1 MSKYKKIEQMEF
13 VCYEMS
19 VYPQHYL
26 VYLNKPFFEQ
36 FKCGVEIYMNEEHM
50 LEIIVRE
57 SGEGMIRQKYYSP
70 NLVNRI
76 VDVVKDRRTMH
87 FAFFKD
93 MKMGVW
99 RGILLPK
106 LQESFLWNNL
116 HEAYIETTNLS
127 DFQASRIVYMMKKK
141 YYSFVTLEELK
152 NYYFLGVW
160 IAQNNYSYIDQE
172 KYYIIYMC
180 VSTLIK
186 EYVRVQRHCKIYESK
201 FSLNQTFHKESSCS
215 LDMFLGKVDRSFIH
229 IEIEEFI
236 DGLSEIEKIVLR
248 ILSNDEDWKN
258 KYLGT
263 NMREIFLRTR
273 ESLRKKACEYYGNE
287 IVKEYMIEN
296 V

>member
-1 MSKYKKIEQMEF
+1 MEF

-152 NYYFLGVW
+152 DYYF
-160 IAQNNYSYIDQE
+160 
-172 KYYIIYMC
+172 
-180 VSTLIK
+180 
-186 EYVRVQRHCKIYESK
+186 
-201 FSLNQTFHKESSCS
+201 
-215 LDMFLGKVDRSFIH
+215 
-229 IEIEEFI
+229 
-236 DGLSEIEKIVLR
+236 EKIVLR